1 MRMLRIVVCAKQVLD
16 PELPPSAF
24 AIRAD
29 GKGVEPPEGSPP
41 VISPYDENALEA
53 ALRIKDEQE
62 CEITVISLGA
72 HLAKPVL
79 RKTLAAGADH
89 LVLVQDERLEE
100 AGSLITAHAL
110 AAAIRKLPGY
120 DLVLCGRQA
129 SDTNAGLVG
138 IGLSELLELPLL
150 PLASSLWISG
160 GTVSARCEIPA
171 GIAEFQAELPAAAT
185 VTSEAGDLRM
195 ATVKAS
201 IAAKKK
207 KPQVMNLD
215 DLDDLGDLGVAPS
228 DLLPGEL
235 AGLEKSPAR
244 AGKCMIIREED
255 PAAAGRQLA
264 DALKAQNLLSV
275 PSA

>member
-89 LVLVQDERLEE
+89 LVLAQDERLEG

-138 IGLSELLELPLL
+138 IGLSELMELPLL
-150 PLASSLWISG
+150 PLASSLRISG

-171 GIAEFQAELPAAAT
+171 GIAEFQAELPAVAT

-215 DLDDLGDLGVAPS
+215 DLGVEPS
-228 DLLPGEL
+228 ELEPGEL